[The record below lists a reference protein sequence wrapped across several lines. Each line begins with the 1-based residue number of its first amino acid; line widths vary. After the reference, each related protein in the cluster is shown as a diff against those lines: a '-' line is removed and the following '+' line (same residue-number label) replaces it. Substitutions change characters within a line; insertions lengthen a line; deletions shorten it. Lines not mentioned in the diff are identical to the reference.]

1 MTQVLT
7 LPPPE
12 AFRTAA
18 LLGLP
23 TAGRV
28 DREAGKIFGAKAMQ
42 IGPLNAGDDRPYKV
56 DSVSLD
62 QLEQLVAARQIGTKV
77 RFSHPNMSRD
87 GMGRHLGRAANAR
100 RVADPEGDYTA
111 VDITLS
117 KAATRSPSGDLF
129 SYVLDLAEQ
138 TPEDFG
144 LSLAPLLDRAAMDKI
159 QPDANGLVPIRLKG
173 LSAIDVVD
181 DPAAT
186 RGGLFSIESEA
197 VADLPGAATQLLDT
211 YFADAP
217 ADVIRG
223 RLGEFL
229 TTYLQHRGDDDMST
243 EKKPADKPEKFE
255 TPEEIAAMKTEI
267 ASLKAEIAALKG
279 DKPADAPADAAEMSK
294 RQARAEL
301 DRVGQIEALCTIAG
315 VDDAKKDLLLKAGFS
330 RAEASDY
337 LAKSGFLAGKNPPI
351 GEGGTD
357 LGEKKLSDDDKFGAE
372 FDANKDL
379 FARQGVTR
387 ESYIKSRKKG

>member
-186 RGGLFSIESEA
+186 RGGLFSVESEA

-243 EKKPADKPEKFE
+243 TETKPTETKPEDQL
-255 TPEEIAAMKTEI
+255 AAVTKERDE
-267 ASLKAEIAALKG
+267 LKAKIAMLSAPSPLISPPD
-279 DKPADAPADAAEMSK
+279 DKAA
-294 RQARAEL
+294 ARAEL
-301 DRVGQIEALCTIAG
+301 DRVGQIEALCKLAG

>member
-7 LPPPE
+7 LPPLE
-12 AFRTAA
+12 AFRTAP

-28 DREAGKIFGAKAMQ
+28 DHEAGKIFGAKALQ
-42 IGPLNAGDDRPYKV
+42 VGPLNAGDSRPYKV

-144 LSLAPLLDRAAMDKI
+144 LSLAPLLDRAAMDKM
-159 QPDANGLVPIRLKG
+159 QPDANGLIPIRLKG

-197 VADLPGAATQLLDT
+197 VADLPGAATKLLDT
-211 YFADAP
+211 YFADAS

-229 TTYLQHRGDDDMST
+229 TTYLQHRGDDEMST
-243 EKKPADKPEKFE
+243 TDTKPTEKTPAPDH
-255 TPEEIAAMKTEI
+255 AAEL
-267 ASLKAEIAALKG
+267 ASLKSANAQLEAANKALS
-279 DKPADAPADAAEMSK
+279 DKLSAGGKADDQAA
-294 RQARAEL
+294 ARAEL
-301 DRVGQIEALCTIAG
+301 DRIGQIEALCTLAG
-315 VDDAKKDLLLKAGFS
+315 VDAAKKDLILKAGFS

-379 FARQGVTR
+379 FARQGLTR
-387 ESYIKSRKKG
+387 EAYVKSRKKG